1 MSRSD
6 RGILMGSA
14 PYGVVTPAQ
23 AFSWEISRLVVAVAV
38 LDCNVSPLFT
48 TARDDEKPLK
58 SEWHG
63 DGSGD
68 GFGPKDLVNWLPDT
82 SHQLPMCRWR
92 IPLKAQGSVCSH
104 GVQPPVSAAGCR
116 AFLAAKS

>member
-23 AFSWEISRLVVAVAV
+23 VFSWEISRLVVAVAV

-68 GFGPKDLVNWLPDT
+68 GFGPKDLVN
-82 SHQLPMCRWR
+82 QLPICR
-92 IPLKAQGSVCSH
+92 
-104 GVQPPVSAAGCR
+104 
-116 AFLAAKS
+116 